1 MNIIY
6 IASTCSRE
14 KYFEYVEK
22 KGERAAQ
29 QAQKYN
35 LLLAEGLAANN
46 AQVDLFSTR
55 PINRN
60 LEKRIWFKGEK
71 ERKNGVNFH
80 YMPFINLPVL
90 RNVFLFFDVF
100 NKVLFSKRSKKDT
113 AIVCDALNI
122 TAAFA
127 GCLAGRIRGFKSIA
141 IVTDIPCFL
150 TKSSHFFSAVNLKI
164 MQSFDGYLLLTKAMS
179 DIVNPHNNPYIVLE
193 GHADGKMAYMKN
205 ELSQKYD
212 KKVCLYAGS
221 LMEKYGIKY
230 FINGFL
236 KANIPNTEF
245 HIYGNGNFEEQIRE
259 MAKEHENIKYMGIA
273 PNSEVVEAELKAAL
287 LINPRPSNEEYTKYS
302 FPSKNMEYMASGTPV
317 LTTHLPGMP
326 DDHKPYV
333 FFIEEENEDG
343 AKAALEKVFALSDK
357 ELNDFGKKAKEFIL
371 EKKNNVAQGKKVLD
385 LCRQL
390 TEKNGG
396 AK

>member
-6 IASTCSRE
+6 ISSTCSRE

-22 KGERAAQ
+22 KGARAAQ

-35 LLLAEGLAANN
+35 LLLAEGLVAND
-46 AQVDLFSTR
+46 ARVDLFSTR

-80 YMPFINLPVL
+80 YMPFMNFPVL
-90 RNVFLFFDVF
+90 RNIFIFFDIF
-100 NKVLFSKRSKKDT
+100 NKVLFSKQKKEDT
-113 AIVCDALNI
+113 VIICDALNI

-127 GCLAGRIRGFKSIA
+127 ECLAGRIRGFKSIA
-141 IVTDIPCFL
+141 IVTDVPCFL
-150 TKSSHFFSAVNLKI
+150 SRKARFYEGLNLKI
-164 MQSFDGYLLLTKAMS
+164 MQNFDAYLLLTEPMN
-179 DIVNPHNNPYIVLE
+179 DIVNPHNAPHIVLE
-193 GHADGKMAYMKN
+193 GHADEKMAYTKN
-205 ELSQKYD
+205 ELSQKY
-212 KKVCLYAGS
+212 KKRVCIYAGS
-221 LMEKYGIKY
+221 LNIKYGIQY
-230 FINGFL
+230 FVKGFL
-236 KANIPNTEF
+236 SADIPNTEF
-245 HIYGNGNFEEQIRE
+245 HIYGNGDFEKELTEI
-259 MAKEHENIKYMGIA
+259 AKEHESIKYMGVA
-273 PNSEVVEAELKAAL
+273 PNSEVVEAELKASL
-287 LINPRPSNEEYTKYS
+287 LINPRPTNEEYTKYS

-333 FFIEEENEDG
+333 FFIEEENEEG
-343 AKAALEKVFALSDK
+343 AKAALEKIFAHTDK

-371 EKKNNVAQGKKVLD
+371 EKKNNVAQGKKVLE
-385 LCRQL
+385 LCRTL
-390 TEKNGG
+390 TEKSGG

>member
-35 LLLAEGLAANN
+35 LLLAEGLAANS

-60 LEKRIWFKGEK
+60 FEKRIWFKGEK

-80 YMPFINLPVL
+80 YMPFMNLPVL

-127 GCLAGRIRGFKSIA
+127 SCIRRI
-141 IVTDIPCFL
+141 
-150 TKSSHFFSAVNLKI
+150 
-164 MQSFDGYLLLTKAMS
+164 
-179 DIVNPHNNPYIVLE
+179 
-193 GHADGKMAYMKN
+193 
-205 ELSQKYD
+205 
-212 KKVCLYAGS
+212 
-221 LMEKYGIKY
+221 
-230 FINGFL
+230 
-236 KANIPNTEF
+236 
-245 HIYGNGNFEEQIRE
+245 
-259 MAKEHENIKYMGIA
+259 
-273 PNSEVVEAELKAAL
+273 
-287 LINPRPSNEEYTKYS
+287 
-302 FPSKNMEYMASGTPV
+302 
-317 LTTHLPGMP
+317 
-326 DDHKPYV
+326 
-333 FFIEEENEDG
+333 
-343 AKAALEKVFALSDK
+343 
-357 ELNDFGKKAKEFIL
+357 
-371 EKKNNVAQGKKVLD
+371 
-385 LCRQL
+385 
-390 TEKNGG
+390 
-396 AK
+396 

>member
-35 LLLAEGLAANN
+35 LLLAEGLAANS

-60 LEKRIWFKGEK
+60 FEKRIWFKGEK

-80 YMPFINLPVL
+80 YMPFMNLPVL

-127 GCLAGRIRGFKSIA
+127 SCIAAKLRGFKNIA
-141 IVTDIPCFL
+141 IVTDVPCFL
-150 TKSSHFFSAVNLKI
+150 SRKARSYERLNLKI
-164 MQSFDGYLLLTKAMS
+164 MQSFNGYLLLTKQMN
-179 DIVNPHNNPYIVLE
+179 DIVNPHNTPYIVLE
-193 GHADGKMAYMKN
+193 GHADEKMAYEKN
-205 ELSQKYD
+205 ELSEKYD
-212 KKVCLYAGS
+212 KRVCLYAGS
-221 LMEKYGIKY
+221 LKTIYGIQY
-230 FINGFL
+230 LVNGFL
-236 KANIPNTEF
+236 SANIPNSEL
-245 HIYGNGNFEEQIRE
+245 HIYGNGDFETQLFEI
-259 MAKEHENIKYMGIA
+259 AKNHENIKYFGIA
-273 PNSEVVEAELKAAL
+273 PNSEVVKAELKASL
-287 LINPRPSNEEYTKYS
+287 LVNPRPSNEEYTKYS

-390 TEKNGG
+390 TEKSGG